1 MNKTKKI
8 LIIFS
13 IIFNFLSIGL
23 QIYNIVMWFMAKPQ
37 NRTPVFYLIFDFIT
51 IVALV
56 AVAVLLIMAI
66 WKNGTLFRSRYGYY
80 MTALVI
86 SVIMNLFSLAT
97 LFLIITMFISDW
109 EWIKPE
115 KEKTVNVGDNVDVIV
130 KTKEQKISELREKK
144 EKGEITEEQFQE
156 EIMKML

>member
-13 IIFNFLSIGL
+13 IIFNFASIGW
-23 QIYNIVMWFMAKPQ
+23 QIYDIVMWFMNPKA
-37 NRTPVFYLIFDFIT
+37 RTPVFYLVFDFIT
-51 IVALV
+51 IFALI

-66 WKNGTLFRSRYGYY
+66 WNNGKLFRARYGYY

-86 SVIMNLFSLAT
+86 SVIMNLFSIAT

-109 EWIKPE
+109 EWITPE
-115 KEKTVNVGDNVDVIV
+115 KEKTINVGDNVDVVV
-130 KTKEQKISELREKK
+130 KTKEQKIKELREKR
-144 EKGEITEEQFQE
+144 EKGEITETEFQE
-156 EIMKML
+156 ELMKLL